1 MIEAERKKS
10 EEKTNEQKK
19 SWEEADDRAQG
30 RIVAPEDENTRLT
43 NEAAEREKLD
53 HEREAARK
61 ASEAA
66 KAGEQKRWEEE
77 AQAEAKNAT
86 SKLEGEILNGRKLI
100 EGLQSDK
107 RRDRQLLLEL
117 RAQLVRP
124 THAVPLSHMNPHRF
138 GGSAQAAYG
147 APFVT
152 TSPAAPFTSSL
163 ASPEGTLL
171 PILPTNP
178 PQATHQT
185 TPPKAAFNQDIDLLF
200 GPPPPRPIIRLPPP
214 PPHRGL
220 REYQRQVCLHKTRP
234 KGRKAGHQVRLEAP
248 DGKHNRVAWVN
259 RGEGGKKGQE
269 RTMGGK

>member
-86 SKLEGEILNGRKLI
+86 SKLEGEILNGRGSPVRQK
-100 EGLQSDK
+100 EGPAVVARNTSTTCQTNPCRSTKPYEPSPLWRK
-107 RRDRQLLLEL
+107 RPSSIRSAIRYHLSRRSLHQLPSEPG
-117 RAQLVRP
+117 RAPWL
-124 THAVPLSHMNPHRF
+124 
-138 GGSAQAAYG
+138 G
-147 APFVT
+147 AGT
-152 TSPAAPFTSSL
+152 TC
-163 ASPEGTLL
+163 PEGRGSVM
-171 PILPTNP
+171 
-178 PQATHQT
+178 
-185 TPPKAAFNQDIDLLF
+185 PKAELLF
-200 GPPPPRPIIRLPPP
+200 KCLSISYYNKELVQPRPLKSQCCQEVGRI
-214 PPHRGL
+214 
-220 REYQRQVCLHKTRP
+220 QVPNLATSFLSD
-234 KGRKAGHQVRLEAP
+234 GH
-248 DGKHNRVAWVN
+248 
-259 RGEGGKKGQE
+259 
-269 RTMGGK
+269 